1 MNTLSA
7 PICRLSRFNNQGA
20 TIAKKN
26 IKTAYFMT
34 LHELSL
40 LLETNAKNCTQEFQR
55 IFHGRGGLW
64 EEYKHLTVDSIDTVI
79 SAAFYA
85 PKEDEE
91 AIIEMLQELMQNTRH
106 DTLVVQRRYKGG
118 TPSEVV
124 REELPQ
130 ELYAIE
136 NGMRF
141 KLNLLSNQN
150 SGYFPDMKNGRAFV
164 AAHAKDKRVL
174 NLFSYTCAFS
184 VAALKGG
191 AHSVVN
197 VDMSKGAL
205 SIGKANHALNG
216 VDTRGSSFLPYN
228 ILKSFSGLK
237 KKGPYDM
244 IIIDPPSFQRGS
256 FEATKDYV
264 KLVRNLDALA
274 NEECIV
280 LACLN
285 APELTSDFI
294 VSLFQEHAPA
304 FSFSHRL
311 ENLSSFASSDEEKSL
326 KNIVFV
332 KKNAGFAIQ

>member
-1 MNTLSA
+1 
-7 PICRLSRFNNQGA
+7 
-20 TIAKKN
+20 
-26 IKTAYFMT
+26 MT

-40 LLETNAKNCTQEFQR
+40 LLKTNAKNCTQEFQR

-64 EEYKHLTVDSIDTVI
+64 EEYKHFTLDSIDTVL

-85 PKEDEE
+85 PREDEE
-91 AIIEMLQELMQNTRH
+91 AIIAMIRELMQDSRH

-118 TPSEVV
+118 TPSEAVCG
-124 REELPQ
+124 ELPQ
-130 ELYAIE
+130 EVYALE

-274 NEECIV
+274 DEGCIV

-285 APELTSDFI
+285 APELTGDFI
-294 VSLFQEHAPA
+294 VSLFKEHAPA
-304 FSFSHRL
+304 FGFSHRL
-311 ENLSSFASSDEEKSL
+311 ENLSEFASADEEKSL
-326 KNIVFV
+326 KNIVFI
-332 KKNAGFAIQ
+332 KNNAGFAIQ